1 MSDNVIL
8 TPNVYA
14 KLTLFSLGGKL
25 KVARNMSTKV
35 TPEFARKDYKIGSLV
50 EVRKPYRFAGGDGID
65 FDPEPIV
72 DQVTPI
78 KVAQVSHVH
87 LLMDSVEK
95 TLDLREAME
104 LYTDPTGA
112 SLANK
117 INARGATFAAN
128 NALNA
133 VGTPGTPSTSEASYL
148 AAGDRLVELGLPD
161 DEELTLI
168 VNRKLSTAF
177 VSGTKTLFNPT
188 GSISAQW
195 NKGTMEPS
203 LGYKVIRDQ
212 TIDVRTA
219 GTFSGSIVVSGAN
232 QTADGGNNATMSLTI
247 SGFTGTFKKG
257 DRFTIGSASS
267 ATVNGVNSVHPQTRV
282 DTGSQ
287 QVFTLVQ
294 DSTANA
300 TSIVVQPAITP
311 ATTGA
316 PGAQYA
322 NVTIAP
328 VDQAIITMISG
339 TTGQSGITSALL
351 LHKNAFAFVSLPMWN
366 PPKSGV
372 IASEVITDPET
383 GLSINY
389 VIYLDG
395 DKRQEKHRFDCLYD
409 FGSLYKEMAAVI
421 YG

>member
-1 MSDNVIL
+1 MSNNVIL

-14 KLTLFSLGGKL
+14 KLTLFSLGSNLKL
-25 KVARNMSTKV
+25 VKNMSTKV

-50 EVRKPYRFAGGDGID
+50 EVRKPYRFVGGEGIE

-72 DQVTPI
+72 DQVTPV
-78 KVAQVSHVH
+78 KVSQVSHVH

-104 LYTDPTGA
+104 LYTDPTGI
-112 SLANK
+112 SLASK

-128 NALNA
+128 NALSA
-133 VGTPGTPSTSEASYL
+133 VGTPGTAPTSEASYL
-148 AAGDRLVELGLPD
+148 AAGDRIVELGLPEG
-161 DEELTLI
+161 EELSLF
-168 VNRKLSTAF
+168 VNRRMSTAF

-195 NKGTMEPS
+195 NSGVIEPS
-203 LGYKVIRDQ
+203 LGYKIMRDQ
-212 TIDVRTA
+212 TIDVRTN
-219 GTFSGSIVVSGAN
+219 GTFAGSIVVSTAG
-232 QTADGGNNATMSLTI
+232 QVADGGNNATMTLTI

-257 DRFTIGSASS
+257 DRFTVGSASS
-267 ATVNGVNSVHPQTRV
+267 ATVGGINSVHPQTRI

-294 DSTANA
+294 DSAANA
-300 TSIVVQPAITP
+300 TTIVVSPAITP
-311 ATTGA
+311 SG
-316 PGAQYA
+316 QYQ
-322 NVTIAP
+322 NVTASN
-328 VDQAIITMISG
+328 VTNAILTVISG
-339 TTGQSGITSALL
+339 TTGQTGITSGILA
-351 LHKNAFAFVSLPMWN
+351 HKNAFAFVSLPMWN

-409 FGSLYKEMAAVI
+409 FASLYKELACVV